1 MKRLEDIDF
10 RKTYGDVPESFQH
23 RVQYALRRT
32 EEEKPVKRKAM
43 SSLVVILYAILAVAA
58 AVAASIPGTTEWFR
72 QFYGD
77 AFGDKAAQGVSVP
90 GGQSHSF
97 GGVTV
102 TLGDVV
108 LTNMG
113 ENGNGYVLATAVI
126 YPEAG
131 KVLLCEEAMPDDL
144 FGVDTLSGEALP
156 AGTPSYQQKA
166 TESGSRLMR
175 VICIPNGLATKDGA
189 LLGGTVGYTATPMQD
204 GGVHVSMEIA
214 LDEELPEQAAYQI
227 SIYLATGEV
236 NERGEMIQESMQAED
251 WMAAIARTESE
262 GEQTRK
268 AVRYANWYD
277 TVAPL
282 CGEGTEVT
290 VADAATET
298 QWRMRITAGKDH
310 AEAVPVTDA
319 DKETMDACTKEY
331 LLGLYPETETDLE
344 RDPDT
349 VQPGEGWTPMAVVV
363 TFPNGDC
370 YLAGL
375 APYAHGEQRREYC
388 IHFPRTH
395 EQLEAISEDGY
406 AWKQQEAI
414 DAAWKQMQER

>member
-32 EEEKPVKRKAM
+32 EEEKAVKRKAM

-113 ENGNGYVLATAVI
+113 ENGNGYVLASAVI
-126 YPEAG
+126 YPEAR

-175 VICIPNGLATKDGA
+175 VICIPNGLATQDGA

-214 LDEELPEQAAYQI
+214 LDEELP
-227 SIYLATGEV
+227 
-236 NERGEMIQESMQAED
+236 
-251 WMAAIARTESE
+251 
-262 GEQTRK
+262 
-268 AVRYANWYD
+268 
-277 TVAPL
+277 
-282 CGEGTEVT
+282 
-290 VADAATET
+290 
-298 QWRMRITAGKDH
+298 
-310 AEAVPVTDA
+310 
-319 DKETMDACTKEY
+319 
-331 LLGLYPETETDLE
+331 
-344 RDPDT
+344 
-349 VQPGEGWTPMAVVV
+349 
-363 TFPNGDC
+363 
-370 YLAGL
+370 
-375 APYAHGEQRREYC
+375 
-388 IHFPRTH
+388 
-395 EQLEAISEDGY
+395 
-406 AWKQQEAI
+406 
-414 DAAWKQMQER
+414 